1 MVKADFSDGVGV
13 GDSRARRPHGSFR
26 SACSHDRTLPIRSNF
41 DRFDGPVPPE
51 VKRMFKLV
59 AHEGIVVGPSSHRY
73 RAAVLMRF
81 HFEVWCE

>member
-1 MVKADFSDGVGV
+1 MVKADFSDGIGG
-13 GDSRARRPHGSFR
+13 GDSCARRPHDSFR

-73 RAAVLMRF
+73 GSAVLMRSS
-81 HFEVWCE
+81 FEVWCE